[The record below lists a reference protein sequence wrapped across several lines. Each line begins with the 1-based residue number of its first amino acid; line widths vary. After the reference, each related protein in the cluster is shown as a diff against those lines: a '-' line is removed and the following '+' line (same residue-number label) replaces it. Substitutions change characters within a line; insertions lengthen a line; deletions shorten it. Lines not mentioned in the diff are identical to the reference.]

1 MRAGLT
7 LIVLVLNVIAIVSIL
22 GTRTGRGRRLGWTAA
37 VVLLPLV
44 GALGWLMSGRRTTR
58 LAERHE

>member
-1 MRAGLT
+1 MRAALT

-22 GTRTGRGRRLGWTAA
+22 GSRTGRGRRLGWTVA

-44 GALGWLMSGRRTTR
+44 GALGWLIVGRDERK
-58 LAERHE
+58 LAGTE

>member
-22 GTRTGRGRRLGWTAA
+22 GSRAGRGRRLGWTVA
-37 VVLLPLV
+37 VVLLPV
-44 GALGWLMSGRRTTR
+44 AGALGWLMVGRRRKR
-58 LAERHE
+58 LAGTG